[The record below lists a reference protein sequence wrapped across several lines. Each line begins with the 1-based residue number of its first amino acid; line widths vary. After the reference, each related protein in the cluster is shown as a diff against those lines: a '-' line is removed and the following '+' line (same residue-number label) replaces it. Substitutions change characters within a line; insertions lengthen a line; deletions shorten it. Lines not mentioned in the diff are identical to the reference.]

1 MKSGVNEERSDQEGK
16 RVQVRLNVRVFRVAR
31 VE

>member
-1 MKSGVNEERSDQEGK
+1 MESVRDEERSDQEGK